1 MSQIA
6 ALLLMYLVEEEDA
19 FWGLHRLMIHPT
31 YAMHGFFIHGFPKL
45 IRFQAHHDKVLKKF
59 EKNLKRHMDKQG
71 IESGIYTIKWFFQC
85 FLDRVSSNHICH
97 QNVNEFLPTCSIDLT

>member
-1 MSQIA
+1 
-6 ALLLMYLVEEEDA
+6 
-19 FWGLHRLMIHPT
+19 
-31 YAMHGFFIHGFPKL
+31 MHGFFIHGFPKL

-85 FLDRVSSNHICH
+85 FLDRVSKDSDSNRVRIRIEFESSS
-97 QNVNEFLPTCSIDLT
+97 NRVISLIFLPFCA

>member
-1 MSQIA
+1 MVTNFY
-6 ALLLMYLVEEEDA
+6 YLQV
-19 FWGLHRLMIHPT
+19 HPT

-85 FLDRVSSNHICH
+85 FLDRVSKDYGLNHLYH
-97 QNVNEFLPTCSIDLT
+97 QNVNEFLPKCFID